1 MKNSLRAHG
10 QRAGKILRAAG
21 ALLGLAAG
29 MAWAAGET
37 TLPRREI
44 TFGDP
49 LVSSYWGQ
57 KILQLAP
64 AEPLPQGSYRVR
76 AEIVPRISGAGKPDD
91 GIPLVPA
98 GAARPDQSGVTQEF
112 LAPSGTRL
120 QDFTELLAETED
132 RRGCRADWSMEF
144 QSAGPGQSRR
154 IVRLGDDDLQAADA
168 TVIMAEQPDHLEWV
182 RKGLGYL
189 FRRELGLAPDQRWR
203 YAQDGGFTVI
213 QRRLDIP
220 LRDAHTIELEFPG
233 GTVLSG
239 VNLSISK
246 GPGRK
251 AHQLLSGGEFTSRTE
266 DDGTRTRVSL
276 HLGSALA
283 DRARWGDAPHL
294 SEILISY
301 QGNEAD
307 VARARPLRSMRV
319 LGEPTRDSVTSPSAR
334 IDHLTDAASG
344 KRLQR
349 RYFPTEGIDRT
360 PGNAE
365 QFAGMLLHV
374 PQGCENGIFRASLIR
389 PESARP
395 EPEFLAGVRRQLE
408 KMGGPFLRADSASRE
423 WLQYVQ
429 WLPFAAADTEMR
441 RLPGPD
447 AAAELPGWGVRLQWS
462 GAHPRLA
469 IAREGLVASGLGTAR
484 MDWAFHAIARPDLH
498 VYADMPSGAL
508 QFNSLDAELQLE
520 SGAISRFQLTP
531 NRAQP
536 LPADIPAGTRIRGLS
551 ITFQPSGSPQD
562 WTLASLGIFRP
573 YLVPQGDLAS
583 QPRPGWALRPL
594 PLAPD
599 EGMLPGGTYRWT
611 SHPSGL
617 RAGDLLQARITH
629 TFGTLP
635 REACWLTVEATGER
649 GGQARTTFCP
659 STAQWQTGLSA
670 LRQSGSLAPDEPLS
684 TLVWSARLSAPPQAG
699 GLQVLLGTAARPSV
713 LDTLSHG
720 LALQLERGAPPLRPV
735 GGSPASVPALP
746 APVWLDYGAWKPMAD
761 RPPADHP
768 WQDEDLFELRRIT
781 WVADPSLW
789 PALEEQRKTRLRQSV
804 AAFPQPE
811 AGLRLQS
818 AWLALF
824 IMAVVLATARS
835 QGLGRLAMQWCRPF
849 RIWADGMRDWIRTS
863 DMPQAF
869 PHAKA
874 MFTAAATGLALLW
887 MWMGGRK
894 DAEAPW
900 FLAAGLLAT
909 LTVCVRLWPAAP
921 DSRLPGPS
929 LRPVVALLW
938 FALLAWLLGHLGP
951 PKQFL
956 AHASLVLACVLWT
969 GFSVSTAPAASLR
982 TIACHPGFLLML
994 SSLGL
999 YALGLSAPAIVR
1011 RENVWITMGAIV
1023 LVAAWWQAARGLLP
1037 ALEARGSRWACALR
1051 RVPGGGLLA
1060 GAVAALALSCA
1071 ALWLGQSVLAAHL
1084 STLFFYFWCAG
1095 AAATAIGAWAVRDRP
1110 GSSTASATAP
1120 RGLESRDP

>member
-1 MKNSLRAHG
+1 MAVLHTRMKNSLRARG
-10 QRAGKILRAAG
+10 QRAVKALRAAG

-29 MAWAAGET
+29 MAWAASGDT
-37 TLPRREI
+37 TLPQREI
-44 TFGDP
+44 TFGEP

-57 KILQLAP
+57 KVLRLAP
-64 AEPLPQGSYRVR
+64 AETLPQGSYRVR
-76 AEIVPRISGAGKPDD
+76 AEIVPRMSDAGRPDD

-98 GAARPDQSGVTQEF
+98 GSARPDQSGVTMEF
-112 LAPSGTRL
+112 LAPSGTQL

-132 RRGCRADWSMEF
+132 RRGCRADWSVEF
-144 QSAGPGQSRR
+144 QSVQPGEPRR
-154 IVRLGDDDLQAADA
+154 TIRLGDDGLQAAGA
-168 TVIMAEQPDHLEWV
+168 TVIMAEQPDRLEWV
-182 RKGLGYL
+182 RKDFGYL
-189 FRRELGLAPDQRWR
+189 ARRELGLAPDQRWR

-220 LRDAHTIELEFPG
+220 LREAHTIELEFPG

-283 DRARWGDAPHL
+283 DEARWGDAPHL

-301 QGNEAD
+301 QGDEAD
-307 VARARPLRSMRV
+307 VARNKPLRSMRV
-319 LGEPTRDSVTSPSAR
+319 LGESTRDSATSPSAR

-344 KRLQR
+344 KRLRR
-349 RYFPTEGIDRT
+349 RYFPTDRIDRT

-365 QFAGMLLHV
+365 QFAGVLLHV

-395 EPEFLAGVRRQLE
+395 EPLFLAGVRRQLE
-408 KMGGPFLRADSASRE
+408 KMGGPFLGTKSASRE

-429 WLPFAAADTEMR
+429 WLPFAEAQTEIR

-447 AAAELPGWGVRLQWS
+447 SAAELPGWGLRLQWN
-462 GAHPRLA
+462 GTHPSLT
-469 IAREGLVASGLGTAR
+469 IAREGLVASGLRTVR
-484 MDWAFHAIARPDLH
+484 MDWAFHAIARPDLRI
-498 VYADMPSGAL
+498 YADMPSGAL
-508 QFNSLDAELQLE
+508 QFGSLEAELQLE
-520 SGAISRFQLTP
+520 SGAVSRFQFTP

-551 ITFQPSGSPQD
+551 VTFQPSDPQQD

-573 YLVPQGDLAS
+573 YLVPLGDLAG
-583 QPRPGWALRPL
+583 QPRPGWAVRPL
-594 PLAPD
+594 ALAPD
-599 EGMLPGGTYRWT
+599 EGALPDGTYRWT
-611 SHPSGL
+611 AHPSGL

-635 REACWLTVEATGER
+635 REVCWLTLEATGER

-659 STAQWQTGLSA
+659 SAAQWQTGLSA

-684 TLVWSARLSAPPQAG
+684 TLTWSAHLSAPPQAG
-699 GLQVLLGTAARPSV
+699 GLQVQLGTAARPSV
-713 LDTLSHG
+713 LDTLSRG
-720 LALQLERGAPPLRPV
+720 LELQLERGAPPLRPI
-735 GGSPASVPALP
+735 GGAPAAAPALP
-746 APVWLDYGAWKPMAD
+746 APTWLDYGIWRPMAE
-761 RPPADHP
+761 RTPAAPH
-768 WQDEDLFELRRIT
+768 WQDEDLFELRRVT
-781 WVADPSLW
+781 WVAAPSLW
-789 PALEEQRKTRLRQSV
+789 PELEELRKTRLRQSV

-818 AWLALF
+818 VWLALF

-835 QGLGRLAMQWCRPF
+835 QWLRRLAVQWCRPF
-849 RIWADGMRDWIRTS
+849 RAWAVGMQGRICTS
-863 DMPQAF
+863 AMPQSF
-869 PHAKA
+869 PPGKA
-874 MFTAAATGLALLW
+874 MLTATATGLALLW

-894 DAEAPW
+894 DTESPW

-909 LTVCVRLWPAAP
+909 LTVCVRLWSPAP
-921 DSRLPGPS
+921 DSRLPRPS
-929 LRPVVALLW
+929 LRPVAALLW

-951 PKQFL
+951 PKQPL
-956 AHASLVLACVLWT
+956 AYVSLVLACMLWS
-969 GFSVSTAPAASLR
+969 GFPMSAVSTASLR
-982 TIACHPGFLLML
+982 AIAFHPGFLLML

-999 YALGLSAPAIVR
+999 YAAGLSAPAIVR
-1011 RENVWITMGAIV
+1011 RENIWITMGAIV
-1023 LVAAWWQAARGLLP
+1023 LVAAWWQGARGVLP
-1037 ALEARGSRWACALR
+1037 ILEALAPRSACALR
-1051 RVPGGGLLA
+1051 SAPGGSLFA

-1095 AAATAIGAWAVRDRP
+1095 AAVTAIGAWAVRGRP
-1110 GSSTASATAP
+1110 GSDTA
-1120 RGLESRDP
+1120 

>member
-1 MKNSLRAHG
+1 M
-10 QRAGKILRAAG
+10 
-21 ALLGLAAG
+21 
-29 MAWAAGET
+29 
-37 TLPRREI
+37 
-44 TFGDP
+44 
-49 LVSSYWGQ
+49 SSYWGQ
-57 KILQLAP
+57 KILRLAP

-76 AEIVPRISGAGKPDD
+76 AEIVPRMSDAGKAEN

-98 GAARPDQSGVTQEF
+98 GAARSVQSGVTMEF
-112 LAPSGTRL
+112 VAPSGTQL

-132 RRGCRADWSMEF
+132 LRGCRADWSVEL
-144 QSAGPGQSRR
+144 QSAQPGEPRR
-154 IVRLGDDDLQAADA
+154 IIRLGDDGLHAADA
-168 TVIMAEQPDHLEWV
+168 TVIMAEQPDRLEWV
-182 RKGLGYL
+182 RKDFGYL
-189 FRRELGLAPDQRWR
+189 VRRELGLAPDQRWR

-239 VNLSISK
+239 VNLSISR

-251 AHQLLSGGEFTSRTE
+251 AHQLLSGGEFASRTE
-266 DDGTRTRVSL
+266 DDGARTRVSL

-283 DRARWGDAPHL
+283 DGARWGDAPHL

-307 VARARPLRSMRV
+307 VARNKPLRSMRV
-319 LGEPTRDSVTSPSAR
+319 LGEYTRDSATSPSTR

-349 RYFPTEGIDRT
+349 RHFPTDHIDRT

-365 QFAGMLLHV
+365 QFSGVLLHV

-389 PESARP
+389 AESARP
-395 EPEFLAGVRRQLE
+395 EPLFLAGVRRQLE
-408 KMGGPFLRADSASRE
+408 KMGGPFLQPDASSRE
-423 WLQYVQ
+423 WLQHVQ
-429 WLPFAAADTEMR
+429 WLPFAEAQTEMR
-441 RLPGPD
+441 RLHGPD

-462 GAHPRLA
+462 GAHPRLT
-469 IAREGLVASGLGTAR
+469 IAREGLVASGLRTAR
-484 MDWAFHAIARPDLH
+484 MDWALHTIARPDLRI
-498 VYADMPSGAL
+498 YADMPSGAL
-508 QFNSLDAELQLE
+508 QFDSLEAELQLE
-520 SGAISRFQLTP
+520 SGAVSRFQLTP
-531 NRAQP
+531 NRAQA

-551 ITFQPSGSPQD
+551 ITFQPSGPPQD

-573 YLVPQGDLAS
+573 YLVPLGDLAG
-583 QPRPGWALRPL
+583 QPRPGWAIRPL
-594 PLAPD
+594 TLAPD

-611 SHPSGL
+611 AHPSGL

-635 REACWLTVEATGER
+635 QEACWLTVEAAGER
-649 GGQARTTFCP
+649 GGQARTTLCP
-659 STAQWQTGLSA
+659 SAAQWQTGLSA
-670 LRQSGSLAPDEPLS
+670 LLHSGSLAPDEPLS
-684 TLVWSARLSAPPQAG
+684 ALAWSARLSAPPQAD

-735 GGSPASVPALP
+735 GGAPVAVPVLP
-746 APVWLDYGAWKPMAD
+746 APTWLDYGIWKSMAD
-761 RPPADHP
+761 RPPADNP

-789 PALEEQRKTRLRQSV
+789 PALEDLRKTRLRQSV
-804 AAFPQPE
+804 AAFPKPE

-818 AWLALF
+818 ALLALF

-835 QGLGRLAMQWCRPF
+835 QWLRYLVVRWCQPLRT
-849 RIWADGMRDWIRTS
+849 WADGMRGRIHTS
-863 DMPQAF
+863 AMPQSF
-869 PHAKA
+869 PPAKA

-909 LTVCVRLWPAAP
+909 LTACVRLWPASP
-921 DSRLPGPS
+921 DSRLPRPA
-929 LRPVVALLW
+929 LRPVVSLLW

-951 PKQFL
+951 PKQL
-956 AHASLVLACVLWT
+956 LVHASLVLACVLWT
-969 GFSVSTAPAASLR
+969 GVPVSAAPAVSLR

-999 YALGLSAPAIVR
+999 YALGLSSPAFVR
-1011 RENVWITMGAIV
+1011 KENIWVTMGAIV

-1037 ALEARGSRWACALR
+1037 ILEARAPRWACALR
-1051 RVPGGGLLA
+1051 SVPGGGLFA
-1060 GAVAALALSCA
+1060 GAVAALALSCT

-1084 STLFFYFWCAG
+1084 STLFFYFWCVG

-1110 GSSTASATAP
+1110 DNGTASATDS
-1120 RGLESRDP
+1120 RGLENRGS